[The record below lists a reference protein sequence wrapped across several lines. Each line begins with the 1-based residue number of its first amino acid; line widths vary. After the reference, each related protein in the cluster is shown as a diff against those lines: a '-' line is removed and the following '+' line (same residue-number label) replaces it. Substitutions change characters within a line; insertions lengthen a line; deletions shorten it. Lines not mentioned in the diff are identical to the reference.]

1 MRSTHRVFILA
12 ATVSAVFLIHSSA
25 AAAQDTDPV
34 CTALLESSEN
44 PPADEPTPQQAK
56 KLADCDS
63 ERLYYGERSPAS
75 LVAARHCAYV
85 EREGYDL
92 PTVSG
97 PAVLMMLYANG
108 LGVARNLELAQTFN
122 CEVGG
127 SVEEIAA
134 RRARLEAWA
143 KGDKSREFDICDG
156 AAVGFLKEICDGK
169 AARLAEAKP
178 RKP

>member
-1 MRSTHRVFILA
+1 MRSNHRAACLA
-12 ATVSAVFLIHSSA
+12 VAFLLLPVVA
-25 AAAQDTDPV
+25 PAQDADPV
-34 CTALLESSEN
+34 CLGLFESSKN

-56 KLADCDS
+56 KLESCDS
-63 ERLYYGERSPAS
+63 EHLYYGERSPAN

-92 PTVSG
+92 PSVSG
-97 PAVLMMLYANG
+97 AAVLMMLYANG
-108 LGVARNLELAQTFN
+108 LGVGRNIELAQMFN

-127 SVEEIAA
+127 SVEEVSA

-143 KGDKSREFDICDG
+143 KSDKSREFDICDG

-169 AARLAEAKP
+169 AARLAAASKQ